1 MKDTSGDSAR
11 WVQRLETV
19 PTPLLVTE
27 YRWTHDTVAQGHRHS
42 RGQLAF
48 SGEGV
53 ITVSTAGG
61 RWVTPPNRA
70 VWIPPQVFH
79 ETSAAAD
86 VTMHSVFVDESLAAS
101 LPQAVTAVAVSP
113 LLRELILHA
122 AKFSEADAPSAASQR
137 ILAVILDQLQL
148 IRMAPLDL
156 PMPKDKRLLKI
167 CEAILRDPAA
177 RISLPEWERTVGA
190 SRRTITRLF
199 PLETQ
204 LTFDAWRKQAVLL
217 EALRRLAAGQTVG
230 QVSLDL
236 NYESSSAF
244 IAMFKKSLGATPGKY
259 FSQAS

>member
-1 MKDTSGDSAR
+1 MKDTSGDVAR
-11 WVQRLETV
+11 WVRSLEAAD
-19 PTPLLVTE
+19 PPLLATQ
-27 YRWTHDTVAQGHRHS
+27 YRWTASSGGHGHQHS

-70 VWIPPQVFH
+70 VWIPPRVFH
-79 ETSAAAD
+79 ETSAAVD
-86 VTMHSVFVDESLAAS
+86 IHLHSVFVREDLART

-122 AKFSEADAPSAASQR
+122 AQFAGAATVGPAEQR
-137 ILAVILDQLQL
+137 VLDVILDQLRL
-148 IRMAPLDL
+148 VRMAPLDL
-156 PMPKDKRLLKI
+156 PMPRDKRLLKI

-177 RISLPEWERTVGA
+177 RVSLQEWERTVGA

-199 PLETQ
+199 PAETQ
-204 LTFDAWRKQAVLL
+204 LTFDGWRKQALLL
-217 EALRRLAAGQTVG
+217 EALRRLADGQPVS
-230 QVSLDL
+230 QVALEL
-236 NYESSSAF
+236 NYDSSSAF

-259 FSQAS
+259 FSQPG

>member
-1 MKDTSGDSAR
+1 MKDTSGDVAH
-11 WVQRLETV
+11 WVRTLETAG
-19 PTPLLVTE
+19 PALLVTQ
-27 YRWTHDTVAQGHRHS
+27 YHWTRTAAAQGHAHS

-48 SGEGV
+48 SGESV

-79 ETSAAAD
+79 ETSASAD
-86 VTMHSVFVDESLAAS
+86 VTMHSVFVREDLTAT

-122 AKFSEADAPSAASQR
+122 VQFPDASAVTAPEQR
-137 ILAVILDQLQL
+137 VLDVILDQLRA

-177 RISLPEWERTVGA
+177 RTSLQEWEQTVGA

-199 PLETQ
+199 PAETQ
-204 LTFDAWRKQAVLL
+204 LTFDEWRKQAVLL
-217 EALRRLAAGQTVG
+217 EALRRLAAGQAVS
-230 QVSLDL
+230 QVALEL
-236 NYESSSAF
+236 NYDSSSAF

-259 FSQAS
+259 FTQA